1 MEIKIQEIMTNAE
14 IIEIFNNSLN
24 LDSRLK
30 FLEDLLKVKED
41 GIGKSNLSIC
51 NKINKKCKSIYSKSE
66 LAHLFYLLMDE
77 GVLFFDTVDER
88 NNRARLQDFLVENF
102 TYAGDSGFQVGIKS
116 ISKQFSE
123 CKGFSYKEK
132 QIRFLDELI
141 IRIQQRKERLI
152 NW

>member
-1 MEIKIQEIMTNAE
+1 MEIKIQEIMTNEE
-14 IIEIFNNSLN
+14 IIEIFTNSLN

-30 FLEDLLKVKED
+30 FLEDLLEVKAD
-41 GIGKSNLSIC
+41 SIGNNLSIC
-51 NKINKKCKSIYSKSE
+51 NNINKKCKSIYSKSE

-77 GVLFFDTVDER
+77 GILFFDTVDER
-88 NNRARLQDFLVENF
+88 NNRAKLQDFLVENF
-102 TYAGDSGFQVGIKS
+102 TYAGDAGFQVGIKS